1 MHRHWQCTVIAYADN
16 DTEGG
21 RNFGQNPV
29 HECHRQMSANQE
41 RDRREESQST
51 NVLPTN
57 YRDSPTYQALGKV
70 LNSGRCRLTIVLNH
84 LTTAIDDPHI
94 RQLVSSHCF
103 PTEPPPIRMPIDG
116 SPKRQRKSMRL
127 HQHDNENW
135 DSHNLPPSFAR
146 PVCSSQHPLP
156 SNFIYIHSRQSTSI
170 PHKHS

>member
-1 MHRHWQCTVIAYADN
+1 MRKSGNRGLAHCLVCSA
-16 DTEGG
+16 
-21 RNFGQNPV
+21 V
-29 HECHRQMSANQE
+29 HMLTTTPKVVETS
-41 RDRREESQST
+41 DKTQST
-51 NVLPTN
+51 NVLPTSP
-57 YRDSPTYQALGKV
+57 RDSPTYQAPGKL
-70 LNSGRCRLTIVLNH
+70 LNGGRCRLTIVLNH
-84 LTTAIDDPHI
+84 LNTAIDDPHI
-94 RQLVSSHCF
+94 RQLASSHRF

-135 DSHNLPPSFAR
+135 VSHNLPPSSAR